1 MKAYLDKYIFG
12 TKLKGV
18 ILLNNTDKSSKKLIQ
33 TLLVLNKGK
42 WKEALPEQKDALSK
56 DIIAIHKEI
65 NESIANIYGFMVP
78 FKKNNEVV
86 FKIKTKNTTQKGA
99 RCDQANKSETINL
112 IKEIVKNN
120 RSIDITIP
128 EKISNNILCCAQ
140 EVILRYFNEKDDK
153 NTWFVNPERSAFI

>member
-1 MKAYLDKYIFG
+1 
-12 TKLKGV
+12 
-18 ILLNNTDKSSKKLIQ
+18 
-33 TLLVLNKGK
+33 
-42 WKEALPEQKDALSK
+42 
-56 DIIAIHKEI
+56 
-65 NESIANIYGFMVP
+65 MVP